1 MAVESESTII
11 NSDPNRP
18 RLPFLFVLE
27 LRLIEPR
34 DFVDPLLL
42 EIVTVVE
49 VLFADTEIEFLA
61 VKPEKLPTGAV
72 LVLVVVVEE
81 YGLPQE

>member
-1 MAVESESTII
+1 M
-11 NSDPNRP
+11 
-18 RLPFLFVLE
+18 
-27 LRLIEPR
+27 
-34 DFVDPLLL
+34 DPLLL